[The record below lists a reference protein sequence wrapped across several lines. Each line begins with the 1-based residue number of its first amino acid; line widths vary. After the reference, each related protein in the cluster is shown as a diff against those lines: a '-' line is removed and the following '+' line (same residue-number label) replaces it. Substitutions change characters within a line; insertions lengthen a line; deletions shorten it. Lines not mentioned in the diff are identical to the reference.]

1 MKHIKDNIKDLKR
14 KKSREEKDAW
24 EGRINRGTDRL

>member
-24 EGRINRGTDRL
+24 EGRINKRDG